1 MPKFFTFSGF
11 FSKICARA
19 HGARGGQYRSC
30 RAPRANPSRQPLALP
45 SPQLFA
51 AADGCVRCPACPL
64 LNRVAPLATHCRA
77 KAQRSGRRTSL
88 HAMISPFMR
97 LIRLNCLMKYQ
108 NLLFARTCGT
118 RRPTLASARGDRR
131 SARAFSPPRAACQT
145 TALSF
150 RKPGIPV
157 HPRPGQSP
165 GRQRRQL
172 PRSAPLKMCGLEKA
186 RRRARTS
193 SSANTFIR
201 KILGFGFLSVGTC
214 RPTTCHRCIP
224 ILPRR
229 SSSFAS
235 PAVSNPPAG
244 WVASS

>member
-51 AADGCVRCPACPL
+51 AADGLRALSSLPPPEP
-64 LNRVAPLATHCRA
+64 RRATHQGPGKWAAYLVARHDLAIHALDPLELSDEVPEFALRA
-77 KAQRSGRRTSL
+77 HL
-88 HAMISPFMR
+88 W
-97 LIRLNCLMKYQ
+97 
-108 NLLFARTCGT
+108 T

-131 SARAFSPPRAACQT
+131 SARAFSPRRAACQT

-165 GRQRRQL
+165 GWQRRQL
-172 PRSAPLKMCGLEKA
+172 PRSAPLKC
-186 RRRARTS
+186 
-193 SSANTFIR
+193 
-201 KILGFGFLSVGTC
+201 
-214 RPTTCHRCIP
+214 
-224 ILPRR
+224 
-229 SSSFAS
+229 
-235 PAVSNPPAG
+235 
-244 WVASS
+244 VA